1 MPKLSYHPDF
11 DGVIPAK
18 YSVNFN
24 RLFAIYSAFLFRR
37 RFDSIYIDGTF
48 RPGSLDRTV
57 WYMNH
62 HTWWDALIP
71 SFLNSKIFH
80 QRMWAIMDEKQL
92 RKYPFFRKLGAFSV
106 DRLHPRSA
114 LNALEYA
121 VDALQQDHSSLF
133 IFPQGKIEPEYLAQI
148 KFETGLAWLYRSLPN
163 VDFVPIVTTM
173 NSRYS
178 EKPRLFVSIGTPMRS
193 NETDRKKLSI
203 QFEQSTTNLLNH
215 IREIA
220 EQEHPLINRLL

>member
-11 DGVIPAK
+11 DGVIPAQ

-24 RLFAIYSAFLFRR
+24 RLFAIYSANLFRR

-71 SFLNSKIFH
+71 NLLNSKVFH
-80 QRMWAIMDEKQL
+80 QDMRAIMDEEQL

-106 DRLHPRSA
+106 DRSHPRSA

-121 VDALQQDHSSLF
+121 VDALQQDHSSLY
-133 IFPQGKIEPEYLAQI
+133 IFPQGKIEPEFI
-148 KFETGLAWLYRSLPN
+148 DPMKFEGGLAWLYRSLPN
-163 VDFVPIVTTM
+163 VDFVPIATTM
-173 NSRYS
+173 NTRYS
-178 EKPRLFVSIGTPMRS
+178 DKPRLLISIGTPLRS
-193 NETDRKKLSI
+193 NETDRKKLTGL
-203 QFEQSTTNLLNH
+203 FEQSITDVLSH
-215 IREIA
+215 IRDIA
-220 EQEHPLINRLL
+220 EHEHPLIDRLL